1 MLVNWLYWKWNSE
14 ILNFGEF
21 VLLEYLFSLY
31 ISCHLLCLLLHL
43 VKIFQAPLTL
53 WSSQEIVLII
63 WWKSQSRPCIN
74 ISFSISSLKKNYTK
88 KVPLL
93 GNCHYFSRS
102 VRNQMEKFKLWTFR
116 IQGWIEGTVSYQ
128 RPLPLIQKSLLQ
140 CCLDSETD
148 LGFSWAFC
156 HLQKFKLPKWREKGR
171 RWKVGYFSKC

>member
-74 ISFSISSLKKNYTK
+74 ISFSFSSLKKNYTK

-93 GNCHYFSRS
+93 GNCHYFFKICPKSNGKIQIVNFWNSRLNWGDS
-102 VRNQMEKFKLWTFR
+102 ILSKATAAATKVTFAVLSR
-116 IQGWIEGTVSYQ
+116 
-128 RPLPLIQKSLLQ
+128 
-140 CCLDSETD
+140 
-148 LGFSWAFC
+148 
-156 HLQKFKLPKWREKGR
+156 
-171 RWKVGYFSKC
+171 